1 MYGKEKEGMARPKS
15 ENKFIRKDIT
25 MEPEQYRKLTEYC
38 ESIERPL
45 SWVIR
50 KAVKEYLEN
59 NVA

>member
-1 MYGKEKEGMARPKS
+1 MGRPKS

-25 MEPEQYRKLTEYC
+25 MEPEQYQKLMEHC
-38 ESIERPL
+38 ISIERPL

-50 KAVKEYLEN
+50 KAVREYLEN